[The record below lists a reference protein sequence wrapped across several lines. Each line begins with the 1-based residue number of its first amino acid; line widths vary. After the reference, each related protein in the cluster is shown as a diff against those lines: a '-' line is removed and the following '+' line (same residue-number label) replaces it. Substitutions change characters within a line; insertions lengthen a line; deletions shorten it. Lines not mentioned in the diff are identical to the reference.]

1 MNWPTK
7 EIPYFAYIRSSLWY
21 WQLCWER
28 FPPNRWLLRR
38 YKSPIFPLLHR
49 SPSYDIKTSWNRDIF
64 LHEKLV
70 FASGKTLT
78 FPKGKKTAFRY
89 FSVEVSCGGH
99 TAIGCAGCPYP
110 LSQVF
115 LIFLKKQKAQFR
127 PFVISKIALVLVHTC
142 NARRTEK
149 GCVMATVS
157 GEMVSVCSDELF
169 LSPLK

>member
-1 MNWPTK
+1 MIPTCQ
-7 EIPYFAYIRSSLWY
+7 EIGTAALTCDWVFYNLGLGISHNFIFLIVLLLAHIVLWIDQPMKYKIWHISRSSLWY

-49 SPSYDIKTSWNRDIF
+49 SPLYDIKTSWNRDLF

-115 LIFLKKQKAQFR
+115 LIFLKKQKA
-127 PFVISKIALVLVHTC
+127 
-142 NARRTEK
+142 
-149 GCVMATVS
+149 
-157 GEMVSVCSDELF
+157 
-169 LSPLK
+169 